1 MNLFKPEN
9 ENKQTKKQN
18 NKLDLNND
26 SYNKSIILI
35 TEKKKKS
42 KMTDCWTNVGMK
54 MLFFCVTVFQ

>member
-35 TEKKKKS
+35 TEKKKNPK
-42 KMTDCWTNVGMK
+42 
-54 MLFFCVTVFQ
+54 